1 MALNRIFKETE
12 LKNRARVVPEGTQ
25 SGDPLLIATR
35 PAVAITDRG
44 DGTRDFTVEGSALE
58 WLNLPSG
65 GVGLAPDE
73 ASVAFDG
80 TWEFEV
86 TGATTATAQDSAV
99 YITGAGALTTTVGS
113 NTLFGYVDYPVGYF
127 KAAGRLPVRIGA

>member
-12 LKNRARVVPEGTQ
+12 RKNRARVVPSGTV
-25 SGDPLLIATR
+25 SGQPLLLGIR

-44 DGTRDFTVEGSALE
+44 DATRTFSLGGLSVSGT
-58 WLNLPSG
+58 PSG
-65 GVGLAPDE
+65 GVGLEPNE

-80 TWEFEV
+80 TWEFPV

-99 YITGAGALTTTVGS
+99 YITGAGALTTTASG

-127 KAAGRLPVRIGA
+127 KAAGRLPVRIGD

>member
-1 MALNRIFKETE
+1 MAQNRIFKETE
-12 LKNRARVVPEGTQ
+12 LKNRVRVVPSGTV
-25 SGDPLLIATR
+25 SGQPLLIGIR

-44 DGTRDFTVEGSALE
+44 GAVKTFSLGGLTVGGFP
-58 WLNLPSG
+58 ND

-80 TWEFEV
+80 TWEFPV
-86 TGATTATAQDSAV
+86 TGATTGTAQDAPV

-113 NTLFGYVDYPVGYF
+113 NTLFGYVDYPKDYH